1 MTGDPKPGVSGVR
14 GGIRDPGSSQSQGGV
29 SSVPRA
35 ANRSGV
41 PYDPSGLDVARKIA
55 ATSGRKPSPGSDS
68 DSPAKRRPRARK
80 PGDLESVGVVLAEVI
95 ESSGWT
101 TRIGLANLLGRWPEL
116 VGEVNASHSK
126 PEAYADRVLTVR
138 AESTT
143 WATSLR
149 QLAPHLV
156 AALNEKL
163 GDGTVERIVVIG
175 PQAPSWKKGRRS
187 VPGRGPR
194 DTYG

>member
-1 MTGDPKPGVSGVR
+1 MTDKPYQ
-14 GGIRDPGSSQSQGGV
+14 PT
-29 SSVPRA
+29 
-35 ANRSGV
+35 
-41 PYDPSGLDVARKIA
+41 GLDVAREVA
-55 ATSGRKPSPGSDS
+55 AGADGPSAKKPK
-68 DSPAKRRPRARK
+68 KRPARK
-80 PGDLESVGVVLAEVI
+80 RGDLEPVGDVLAGVI

-101 TRIGLANLLGRWPEL
+101 ARIGLANLLGRWPEL
-116 VGEVNASHSK
+116 VGPVNAAHSA
-126 PEAYADRVLTVR
+126 PQAYEDGVLTVR

-149 QLAPHLV
+149 HLAPNLV

-163 GDGTVERIVVIG
+163 GDGSVTRVVVVG
-175 PQAPSWKKGRRS
+175 PRAPSWKKGRRS

>member
-1 MTGDPKPGVSGVR
+1 MTPDPKP
-14 GGIRDPGSSQSQGGV
+14 
-29 SSVPRA
+29 
-35 ANRSGV
+35 
-41 PYDPSGLDVARKIA
+41 YDPTGLEVARKIA
-55 ATSGRKPSPGSDS
+55 ASTTGRKSAEAT

-80 PGDLESVGVVLAEVI
+80 PGDLESVGIVLAEVI
-95 ESSGWT
+95 ETSGWT

-126 PEAYADRVLTVR
+126 PEAYEERVLTVR

-149 QLAPHLV
+149 QLAPNLV

>member
-1 MTGDPKPGVSGVR
+1 MTDPTPR
-14 GGIRDPGSSQSQGGV
+14 PDPT
-29 SSVPRA
+29 
-35 ANRSGV
+35 
-41 PYDPSGLDVARKIA
+41 GLDVAKQVA
-55 ATSGRKPSPGSDS
+55 ARAAGRRPAD
-68 DSPAKRRPRARK
+68 DARPAKPRQRRRGR
-80 PGDLESVGVVLAEVI
+80 GDLESVGDVLAGVI
-95 ESSGWT
+95 EASGWT

-116 VGEVNASHSK
+116 VGPVNAAHSR
-126 PEAYADRVLTVR
+126 PEAYENRVLTVR

-149 QLAPHLV
+149 QLAPNLV

-163 GDGTVERIVVIG
+163 GDGTVERVVVIG

>member
-1 MTGDPKPGVSGVR
+1 MTGRPGG
-14 GGIRDPGSSQSQGGV
+14 PA
-29 SSVPRA
+29 PRA
-35 ANRSGV
+35 AE
-41 PYDPSGLDVARKIA
+41 PDPTGLDVAKQVA
-55 ATSGRKPSPGSDS
+55 ARAAGARPTEKP
-68 DSPAKRRPRARK
+68 RQRARRR
-80 PGDLESVGVVLAEVI
+80 PGDLESVGDVLAEVI

-116 VGEVNASHSK
+116 VGPVNAAHSQ
-126 PEAYADRVLTVR
+126 PEAYEDRVLTVR

-149 QLAPHLV
+149 QLAPNLV

-163 GDGTVERIVVIG
+163 GDGAVERVVVIG